1 MRKYLYTTL
10 FLTLLAQGGV
20 MAQDN
25 NTSKGGFFGK
35 LKDTFST
42 EIKIGNYTFKDGSVY
57 TGEMKGRKPNGK
69 GKTVFKNG
77 DVYEGEYIKGKRE
90 GYGIYSFPDGEKYEG
105 QWFQDQQHGKGIYY
119 FIWLLQHTVLEIP
132 PCTLNKIPNILSLHR
147 EIRNKNSK
155 Q

>member
-57 TGEMKGRKPNGK
+57 TGEMKGRKP
-69 GKTVFKNG
+69 
-77 DVYEGEYIKGKRE
+77 KGKRSLKMGMSTKGNISKE
-90 GYGIYSFPDGEKYEG
+90 NVKATESILFRMERSTKVSGSRISNTEKES
-105 QWFQDQQHGKGIYY
+105 I
-119 FIWLLQHTVLEIP
+119 
-132 PCTLNKIPNILSLHR
+132 IL
-147 EIRNKNSK
+147 
-155 Q
+155 

>member
-69 GKTVFKNG
+69 GKTVFKNSNIPTETSMTVTG
-77 DVYEGEYIKGKRE
+77 QMI
-90 GYGIYSFPDGEKYEG
+90 SSMEK
-105 QWFQDQQHGKGIYY
+105 
-119 FIWLLQHTVLEIP
+119 VLIFS
-132 PCTLNKIPNILSLHR
+132 IR
-147 EIRNKNSK
+147 EIATKVLIFWENVPEKAFTIMPMEINM
-155 Q
+155 

>member
-1 MRKYLYTTL
+1 
-10 FLTLLAQGGV
+10 

-69 GKTVFKNG
+69 GKRSLKWG
-77 DVYEGEYIKGKRE
+77 CLRR
-90 GYGIYSFPDGEKYEG
+90 GIYQRK
-105 QWFQDQQHGKGIYY
+105 
-119 FIWLLQHTVLEIP
+119 T
-132 PCTLNKIPNILSLHR
+132 
-147 EIRNKNSK
+147 
-155 Q
+155 

>member
-1 MRKYLYTTL
+1 
-10 FLTLLAQGGV
+10 

-77 DVYEGEYIKGKRE
+77 DVYEGEYIKGNVKATESILFRME
-90 GYGIYSFPDGEKYEG
+90 RSTKVSGSRISNTEKES
-105 QWFQDQQHGKGIYY
+105 I
-119 FIWLLQHTVLEIP
+119 
-132 PCTLNKIPNILSLHR
+132 IL
-147 EIRNKNSK
+147 
-155 Q
+155 

>member
-69 GKTVFKNG
+69 RSLKMGMST
-77 DVYEGEYIKGKRE
+77 KGNISKENVKATESILFRME
-90 GYGIYSFPDGEKYEG
+90 RSTKVSGSRISNTEKES
-105 QWFQDQQHGKGIYY
+105 I
-119 FIWLLQHTVLEIP
+119 
-132 PCTLNKIPNILSLHR
+132 IL
-147 EIRNKNSK
+147 
-155 Q
+155 

>member
-1 MRKYLYTTL
+1 
-10 FLTLLAQGGV
+10 

-77 DVYEGEYIKGKRE
+77 DAYEGEYIKGKRE
-90 GYGIYSFPDGEKYEG
+90 VRRSVVPGSATRKRNLLFYE
-105 QWFQDQQHGKGIYY
+105 
-119 FIWLLQHTVLEIP
+119 
-132 PCTLNKIPNILSLHR
+132 
-147 EIRNKNSK
+147 
-155 Q
+155 

>member
-57 TGEMKGRKPNGK
+57 TGEMKDANR
-69 GKTVFKNG
+69 T
-77 DVYEGEYIKGKRE
+77 EKGKRSLKMGMSTKGNISKE
-90 GYGIYSFPDGEKYEG
+90 NVKATESILFRMERSTKVSGSRISNTEKES
-105 QWFQDQQHGKGIYY
+105 I
-119 FIWLLQHTVLEIP
+119 
-132 PCTLNKIPNILSLHR
+132 IL
-147 EIRNKNSK
+147 
-155 Q
+155 

>member
-10 FLTLLAQGGV
+10 LLALLAQGGA

-25 NTSKGGFFGK
+25 EGKKSGFFGK
-35 LKDTFST
+35 IKDTFST

-77 DVYEGEYIKGKRE
+77 DVYEGEYIKGNVKDSE
-90 GYGIYSFPDGEKYEG
+90 FICFPMEKNTKVNGSRISNTE
-105 QWFQDQQHGKGIYY
+105 KVSI
-119 FIWLLQHTVLEIP
+119 
-132 PCTLNKIPNILSLHR
+132 IL
-147 EIRNKNSK
+147 
-155 Q
+155 